1 MQYFVVTQVE
11 SDNTTIKRLVDTCR
25 LDANKDNIFLELDQS
40 QSIEHHR
47 DILLMDK
54 VTITFWEITNI
65 GLFL

>member
-54 VTITFWEITNI
+54 VTITF
-65 GLFL
+65 